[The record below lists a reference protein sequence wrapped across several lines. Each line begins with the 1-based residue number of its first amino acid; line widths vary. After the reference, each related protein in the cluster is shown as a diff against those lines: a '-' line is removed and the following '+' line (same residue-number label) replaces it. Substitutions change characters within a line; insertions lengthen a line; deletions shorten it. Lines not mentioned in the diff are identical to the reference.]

1 MMEVDRR
8 ARLDDQAR
16 LPTSLIQWSREPAI
30 LSADDLSSSNKH
42 GRENCCRRGA
52 EGSWEAALDLGI
64 AGKTALVCASS
75 QGLGRGC
82 ATALAAAGVR
92 VVINGRDEARLYEAA
107 AAIAAQ
113 TGAEIIPVVAD
124 VGTEQGRAALLAAA
138 GGIDI
143 LVNNN
148 GGPPFADFSTLDHAK
163 LLAGIEANM
172 LTPILL
178 AQAVIPGMVERR
190 FGRIVNIT
198 SGSVK
203 MPLPGLDLSSGAR
216 LGLTGFLAGV
226 ARQIAYANVTING
239 LLPGA
244 FDTARIAA
252 LTAKR
257 AVETGAAPEEISAQ
271 RVQSI
276 PAKRLGRP
284 EEFGAAC
291 AFLCSI
297 HAGYITGQNILL
309 DGGAFPGVL

>member
-1 MMEVDRR
+1 V
-8 ARLDDQAR
+8 
-16 LPTSLIQWSREPAI
+16 
-30 LSADDLSSSNKH
+30 
-42 GRENCCRRGA
+42 
-52 EGSWEAALDLGI
+52 DLGI
-64 AGKTALVCASS
+64 AGKTAVVCASS

-82 ATALAAAGVR
+82 AAALAKEGAR
-92 VVINGRDEARLYEAA
+92 VIINGRDEARLEQVAR
-107 AAIAAQ
+107 AIAAES
-113 TGAEIIPVVAD
+113 GAEVIPVVAD
-124 VGTEQGRAALLAAA
+124 VGTDQGRAAVLAAA
-138 GGIDI
+138 GEVDI

-148 GGPPFADFSTLDHAK
+148 GGPPAADFLKLDHDK
-163 LLAGIEANM
+163 LLAGVEANM

-226 ARQIAYANVTING
+226 ARQVAHANVTINA

-244 FDTARIAA
+244 FDTARIQA
-252 LTAKR
+252 LTAER
-257 AVETGAAPEEISAQ
+257 AAKTGATPEEIRGQ
-271 RVQSI
+271 RLQSI
-276 PAKRLGRP
+276 PAKRLGDP